1 MAPKV
6 MAPTM
11 QEILNGGLGNVND
24 CCARLQIPGAPRD
37 AVGVRI
43 GSPGVGANYSIRL
56 LV

>member
-1 MAPKV
+1 MAPKL

-11 QEILNGGLGNVND
+11 QEIVNDGLDNVNV
-24 CCARLQIPGAPRD
+24 CCAMLQSPDVLRD

>member
-11 QEILNGGLGNVND
+11 QEILNGGLGNVNE